1 MTDMNAIRL
10 IPFCSK
16 VEEWP
21 IWSKRF
27 LAKAKLYTF
36 KDLLLGKLSIPKVDE
51 EINETS
57 DIGKKESMVIKLND
71 ILLS

>member
-1 MTDMNAIRL
+1 MANSEQEVPT
-10 IPFCSK
+10 
-16 VEEWP
+16 
-21 IWSKRF
+21 
-27 LAKAKLYTF
+27 KAKLYTF
-36 KDLLLGKLSIPKVDE
+36 KDLLLGKLSIPKLDE